1 MKTLKVY
8 QNKLIETFISGAILL
23 FFTPRVGNACERK
36 KNGFFSL
43 LFLRHWY
50 KRDRERKSLR
60 DVIFKTELKISK
72 KEIIYFLSHSTC
84 RRSKDAKPSGC
95 SVLLFNPVALTSYI
109 HAMCIYIYIYIHTK
123 NERNNI
129 KKYRQRQYRTVV

>member
-8 QNKLIETFISGAILL
+8 QNKLIETFISGAMLL

-36 KNGFFSL
+36 KRFFSL

-60 DVIFKTELKISK
+60 DVIFKPELKISK

-95 SVLLFNPVALTSYI
+95 SVLLFSPVALTSYI
-109 HAMCIYIYIYIHTK
+109 HAMCIYIYIHTK

-129 KKYRQRQYRTVV
+129 KKYRQQRYRTVV